1 MIWLTLWLLWLKC
14 GACSLSK
21 FVRNRRLTI
30 LQHLEHGY
38 HCVVY
43 GCGWLMPKQNIIF
56 TVAHT
61 NNSRCWS
68 KVMVSYLCLIFSV
81 PFSRSVFGFL
91 TFIKTINSVH
101 SLFSLCLSA
110 ISMDGR
116 HGDVALAP
124 KVGKFVVSSLVE
136 AVDSINSFVWFVAWC
151 VYLYVFLVHGEHCC
165 ENKNFTIHSYGYRC

>member
-1 MIWLTLWLLWLKC
+1 M
-14 GACSLSK
+14 
-21 FVRNRRLTI
+21 
-30 LQHLEHGY
+30 
-38 HCVVY
+38 
-43 GCGWLMPKQNIIF
+43 
-56 TVAHT
+56 
-61 NNSRCWS
+61 
-68 KVMVSYLCLIFSV
+68 SYLCLIFSV

-136 AVDSINSFVWFVAWC
+136 AVDSINSFV
-151 VYLYVFLVHGEHCC
+151 
-165 ENKNFTIHSYGYRC
+165 